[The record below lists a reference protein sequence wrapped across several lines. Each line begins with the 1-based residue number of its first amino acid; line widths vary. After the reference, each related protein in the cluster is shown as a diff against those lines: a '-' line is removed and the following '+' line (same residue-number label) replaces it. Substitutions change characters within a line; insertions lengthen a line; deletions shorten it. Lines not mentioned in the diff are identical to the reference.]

1 MSKMQKNIPD
11 DSIFCP
17 ECGVKIRQTGFPKV
31 VGIMRLHKKRSLP
44 VAVAVAAVAGVAVI
58 AGGAVYAVKTDRIAL
73 PGALSAKQKQLD
85 DMSVAEAAK
94 KSEVTK
100 NAKTPEPTLIPTSV
114 STSTPSPE
122 PTNTPDRPTPLSD
135 TDRSSGYRKTDTYL

>member
-1 MSKMQKNIPD
+1 M
-11 DSIFCP
+11 
-17 ECGVKIRQTGFPKV
+17 
-31 VGIMRLHKKRSLP
+31 
-44 VAVAVAAVAGVAVI
+44 I

-100 NAKTPEPTLIPTSV
+100 CKDAGTYIDSNIGEYI
-114 STSTPSPE
+114 
-122 PTNTPDRPTPLSD
+122 D
-135 TDRSSGYRKTDTYL
+135 TFT

>member
-1 MSKMQKNIPD
+1 MSGMWSKDKTDRFSPKWW
-11 DSIFCP
+11 
-17 ECGVKIRQTGFPKV
+17 ELCGST
-31 VGIMRLHKKRSLP
+31 KKKFP

-94 KSEVTK
+94 NSEVTK
-100 NAKTPEPTLIPTSV
+100 MQRRQNLH
-114 STSTPSPE
+114 
-122 PTNTPDRPTPLSD
+122 
-135 TDRSSGYRKTDTYL
+135 

>member
-1 MSKMQKNIPD
+1 MKCPRCRKNIPD

-17 ECGVKIRQTGFPKV
+17 ECGVKIRQTGFPQS
-31 VGIMRLHKKRSLP
+31 GGNYAAPQKKKFP

-114 STSTPSPE
+114 ST
-122 PTNTPDRPTPLSD
+122 
-135 TDRSSGYRKTDTYL
+135 

>member
-1 MSKMQKNIPD
+1 MKCPRCRKNIPD

-17 ECGVKIRQTGFPKV
+17 ECGVKIRQTGFPQS
-31 VGIMRLHKKRSLP
+31 GGNYAAPQKKKFP

-85 DMSVAEAAK
+85 DMSVGTDLLE
-94 KSEVTK
+94 SWLFYRIIMDRWIVVQSLF
-100 NAKTPEPTLIPTSV
+100 TLFA
-114 STSTPSPE
+114 
-122 PTNTPDRPTPLSD
+122 
-135 TDRSSGYRKTDTYL
+135 

>member
-31 VGIMRLHKKRSLP
+31 VGIMRLHKKKFP

-100 NAKTPEPTLIPTSV
+100 MQRRRNLH
-114 STSTPSPE
+114 
-122 PTNTPDRPTPLSD
+122 
-135 TDRSSGYRKTDTYL
+135 